1 MLRKIYLVFA
11 FAFTSSLV
19 FAQTGTLKGVI
30 KDAMTGEPIPFANV
44 VAEKNGNQLGGTTT
58 DFDGNYTIKPLEPG
72 NYTIKASFVGYGAVE
87 ITGVI
92 VSANKITPQD
102 IKLREGVA
110 IGEIQIIEYKKPLL
124 DKDNL
129 SGETKTS
136 EEIVALPTRNVA
148 SIASTTAGIYQQD
161 EGDAVT

>member
-11 FAFTSSLV
+11 FAFTSSFV

-92 VSANKITPQD
+92 VLL
-102 IKLREGVA
+102 IKL
-110 IGEIQIIEYKKPLL
+110 LH
-124 DKDNL
+124 
-129 SGETKTS
+129 KT
-136 EEIVALPTRNVA
+136 
-148 SIASTTAGIYQQD
+148 
-161 EGDAVT
+161 